1 MNTSRLDEEV
11 TSSGMVRLALNF
23 RTITEVTMWQ
33 MAKMKGLEI
42 FSPKEWDVPD
52 SNIEIILKKKNI
64 IEKMNQG
71 RSTIGSMGI
80 EK

>member
-1 MNTSRLDEEV
+1 
-11 TSSGMVRLALNF
+11 
-23 RTITEVTMWQ
+23 MWQ

-80 EK
+80 EKQEKRDFKSISILDIGQRWQEC

>member
-1 MNTSRLDEEV
+1 
-11 TSSGMVRLALNF
+11 MVRLALNF

-52 SNIEIILKKKNI
+52 SNIEIILKKK
-64 IEKMNQG
+64 KTLL
-71 RSTIGSMGI
+71 R
-80 EK
+80 K